1 MTKHPRHT
9 KTHPHIQKHTPD
21 AGAPAKGF
29 RKESQ
34 RITQAGVG
42 ALTKRLSKRKP
53 TDNASWGGGPSKK
66 KCKTHFYGQ
75 RKLGWTQQS
84 EVHFNVIESTGIPAN
99 QKVLYI
105 KEAQR
110 GFLISNHLCAII
122 LEFMSYP
129 VHRL

>member
-1 MTKHPRHT
+1 GP
-9 KTHPHIQKHTPD
+9 QQ
-21 AGAPAKGF
+21 KGF

-42 ALTKRLSKRKP
+42 APAKRLSKRKP

-99 QKVLYI
+99 QKSIVYKRSTKRI
-105 KEAQR
+105 
-110 GFLISNHLCAII
+110 FN
-122 LEFMSYP
+122 F
-129 VHRL
+129 